1 MRRAL
6 MIRRVA
12 SLVCL
17 GACVAACTP
26 DSSAPATT
34 APDDVPAATPAPVF
48 VERAQQSGLMFDH
61 FSGATG
67 DFLFAE
73 ILGSGVALFD
83 YDGDGDLDVYLV
95 QGQMFDTARSLDEA
109 LFPPPAEQPL
119 GNRLFQNQLI
129 ESGELKFV
137 DVTAEAGVGH
147 AAYGMGVATGDID
160 NDGDLDLYVTNY
172 RDNVLYRNNADGTFS
187 DVTAATNANAPNW
200 SMSASFFD
208 LENDGDL
215 DLYVVAYVEYS
226 LAIDIR
232 CTSANG
238 NRDYCGPQNY
248 QNARDYLLR
257 NDGSGKF
264 EDVSEQYGVDDVR
277 GPGLGVAAADFNL
290 DGFTDLFVANDGEAN
305 FVWMNDGGER
315 FEEMGLM
322 SGTAYNRD
330 GSPEASMGVSAGDF
344 DGDGDE
350 DLFMTHLINETNTL
364 YVNDGAANFDDI
376 TDRYG
381 LGAGSKA
388 YTGFGTA
395 WFDYNNDGWLDLYIV
410 NGDVK
415 IEEQREAE
423 GDYAFDQPNQLFQ
436 NIGGK
441 RFDEVVADDDPATA
455 LSEISR
461 GVAFGDIDNNGTID
475 MVVSN
480 NSGPARLFLN
490 RGEANNA
497 WVGLKLVGDQS
508 ARSADGARVEVVDAA
523 GVSRWRRVHSD
534 GSYLSASD
542 HALLVGLGD
551 ARGAVEVRVIW
562 PSGRR
567 ESWQDLATGD
577 KHVLR
582 EGSGMPWTSP

>member
-1 MRRAL
+1 MRNSRHL
-6 MIRRVA
+6 FFYLGA
-12 SLVCL
+12 SLAL
-17 GACVAACTP
+17 FACEP
-26 DSSAPATT
+26 DSTGPEPTAPA
-34 APDDVPAATPAPVF
+34 AKPAVAPAPVF
-48 VERAQQSGLMFDH
+48 VERAQQTGLSFEH

-67 DFLFAE
+67 DYLFAE

-83 YDGDGDLDVYLV
+83 YDADGDLDVYLV
-95 QGQMFDTARSLDEA
+95 QGGMFDPDKTIEDA
-109 LFPPPAEQPL
+109 LFPPPPGQAA
-119 GNRLFQNQLI
+119 GNRLFQNQLA
-129 ESGELKFV
+129 ESGALAFI
-137 DVTAEAGVGH
+137 DVTEQAGVGH
-147 AAYGMGVATGDID
+147 EGYGMGVATGDID

-172 RDNVLYRNNADGTFS
+172 GDNVLYRNNADGTFT
-187 DVTAATNANAPNW
+187 DVTISANANAPNW
-200 SMSASFFD
+200 SMSASFLD

-226 LAIDIR
+226 LAIDIA
-232 CTSANG
+232 CTTVNG
-238 NRDYCGPQNY
+238 RRDYCGPQNY
-248 QNARDYLLR
+248 RNARDYLLR

-264 EDVSEQYGVDDVR
+264 EDVSAQFGVADVR

-305 FVWMNDGGER
+305 FVWINEGGER

-376 TDRYG
+376 TDRFG
-381 LGAGSKA
+381 LGSGSKA

-395 WFDYNNDGWLDLYIV
+395 WFDFDNDGWLDLYIV

-415 IEEQREAE
+415 LEEQRASG
-423 GDYAFDQPNQLFQ
+423 GDYAFDQPNQLFV
-436 NIGGK
+436 NRGGK
-441 RFDEVVADDDPATA
+441 RFDEVIAKDDPATA

-461 GVAFGDIDNNGTID
+461 GVAFGDLDNNGTID
-475 MVVSN
+475 MMVSN
-480 NSGPARLFLN
+480 NSGPAHLFIN
-490 RGEANNA
+490 IRQSDSA
-497 WVGLKLVGDQS
+497 WVGLKLVGEAS
-508 ARSADGARVEVVDAA
+508 ARSADGARVEVIDAA
-523 GVSRWRRVHSD
+523 GTSRWRRVHSD

-551 ARGAVEVRVIW
+551 ADETVEVRVIW
-562 PSGRR
+562 NSGRR
-567 ESWQDLATGD
+567 EIWPGLATRD
-577 KHVLR
+577 KHALR
-582 EGSGMPWTSP
+582 EGAGMPWPAP